1 MVLDSPLSQERRGIL
16 LYKYIK
22 EHHPEMATDVSV
34 AWIRAGHSLKKE
46 PAGEIAKIKD
56 LEGYLAEI
64 QAQMHIRYGTADP
77 SHRYF
82 LLTSDGRRFIFGYDS
97 QEHHP
102 EPAFMADVHGG
113 QNP

>member
-1 MVLDSPLSQERRGIL
+1 MDPGRTFAEEG
-16 LYKYIK
+16 
-22 EHHPEMATDVSV
+22 
-34 AWIRAGHSLKKE
+34 
-46 PAGEIAKIKD
+46 PAGYIVKIKD
-56 LEGYLAEI
+56 LEIYLAEN
-64 QAQMHIRYGTADP
+64 QAQMSIRYGTADP